1 MTTAQV
7 AILPDRGVVA
17 VTGPDAE
24 ALLQGL
30 ITNDMGLLRSQ
41 RAIHAGLL
49 TPQGKI
55 LFAFMVVRHDG
66 GYLLELAK
74 PMAGDLV
81 KRLLM
86 YRLRA
91 NVDIRDVSADY
102 TVAAVL
108 GGTLP
113 GAAGEAVIPDPR
125 CAALGGRLL
134 VSLTSDW
141 MLGENAPIAAPA
153 DSFHAR
159 RVELGVPEGGR
170 DYLFADTFPHE
181 ANFDVFNGVSF
192 EKGCFVGQEV
202 VSRMQHR
209 TTVRKRVVRIS
220 AGEDLPPTGT
230 DITTGTVVIGRLGT
244 VAGRAGLAFLK
255 LDRVEEAIQKGNAIA
270 AAGVPVAVASDD
282 LARYRAKSGGQP

>member
-108 GGTLP
+108 GGILP

-255 LDRVEEAIQKGNAIA
+255 LDRVEDAIQKGNAIA

>member
-255 LDRVEEAIQKGNAIA
+255 LDRVEDAIQKGNAIA